1 MIKHPLPVS
10 IFHLHRFS
18 GGDYITYVVRF
29 QNTGNDTAFRIVIED
44 TLDANLDWSTLQP
57 LNTSHPFSMQVV
69 NKNII
74 QFTFSNMKLP
84 PASIN
89 EPESHGF
96 IAYKVRPKTDLAQG
110 STIKNTAHIY
120 FDFNAPI
127 TTNTVNTQ
135 VVLLS
140 SIKQNNKNDGELK
153 VYPNPNNGTFNLEF
167 SANYTSPLTLELVDF
182 TGRTVYQTKLQHQFK
197 SIVSIQTDNL
207 SSGLYAVVLKTD
219 REQITKKIIIDK

>member
-1 MIKHPLPVS
+1 M
-10 IFHLHRFS
+10 
-18 GGDYITYVVRF
+18 
-29 QNTGNDTAFRIVIED
+29 
-44 TLDANLDWSTLQP
+44 
-57 LNTSHPFSMQVV
+57 
-69 NKNII
+69 
-74 QFTFSNMKLP
+74 
-84 PASIN
+84 
-89 EPESHGF
+89 
-96 IAYKVRPKTDLAQG
+96 
-110 STIKNTAHIY
+110 
-120 FDFNAPI
+120 
-127 TTNTVNTQ
+127 
-135 VVLLS
+135 VLLS